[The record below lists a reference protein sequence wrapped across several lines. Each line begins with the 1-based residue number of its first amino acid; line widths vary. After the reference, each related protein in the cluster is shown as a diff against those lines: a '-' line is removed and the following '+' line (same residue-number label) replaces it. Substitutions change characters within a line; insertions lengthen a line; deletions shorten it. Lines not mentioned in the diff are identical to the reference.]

1 MTAYRLRFDHRLA
14 VLDAL
19 DTTQCLLISDIDAA
33 INAYKRANRYRSTP
47 VEGWRYAEHVSGNV
61 YTFIAT
67 SGSAQLTIIPVT
79 LAAAVLGAEVVVDRY
94 AIDGNGSTTNRWER
108 CTIVKIGS
116 DAVAPDGST
125 LASSARATRPV
136 DGRTLTLGATYTLD
150 DAAADATQ
158 WFADSTG
165 KPILRCNALSTVGAI
180 GSGRA
185 LVETNTTSE
194 TFTVVDL

>member
-1 MTAYRLRFDHRLA
+1 MTAYRLRFDRRLA

-19 DTTQCLLISDIDAA
+19 DTTQCLLLSDIDAA
-33 INAYKRANRYRSTP
+33 ITAYKRANRYASTP
-47 VEGWRYAEHVSGNV
+47 VEGWSYAELVSGNLF
-61 YTFIAT
+61 TFIA
-67 SGSAQLTIIPVT
+67 SGGSAQLTVAPVT
-79 LAAAVLGAEVVVDRY
+79 LAATVLGAEVVVDRY
-94 AIDGNGSTTNRWER
+94 AIDISGATSNRWER
-108 CTIVKIGS
+108 CTVVKIGS

-150 DAAADATQ
+150 DAAADGTR

-185 LVETNTTSE
+185 LVETNTATT
-194 TFTVVDL
+194 TFTAVDL